1 MYIYIIIGVIILI
14 LIYILIAYNSFIHS
28 KNLVNE
34 AFSTMNI
41 YLKKR
46 WDIIPNL
53 VEAVKGYSIYEKET
67 LTKIIPNL
75 VEAVK
80 GYSIYEKETLTK
92 ITSLRNSNYDS
103 LSMNNKINLNE
114 EISKYLSTIIAVSEN
129 YPDLKANDLFSKLS
143 TSLIEIED
151 EIANSRKYY
160 NGTVRIFNNK
170 IQMFP
175 NNLVAK
181 IFKFKEFKMFEADTN
196 EKNNIEVNLNE

>member
-34 AFSTMNI
+34 AFSTMDI

-46 WDIIPNL
+46 WD
-53 VEAVKGYSIYEKET
+53 
-67 LTKIIPNL
+67 IIPNL